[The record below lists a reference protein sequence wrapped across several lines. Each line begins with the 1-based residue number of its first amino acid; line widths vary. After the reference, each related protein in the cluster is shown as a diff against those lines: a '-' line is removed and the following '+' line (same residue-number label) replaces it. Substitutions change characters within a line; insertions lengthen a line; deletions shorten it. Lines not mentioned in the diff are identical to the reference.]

1 MVNKYLDAMN
11 DCLED
16 FRWQDAVLFKI
27 CVCSFGIMFGMLLP
41 KRWRRAVLIVSI
53 LAFTAACIPLMSKL
67 FPAFRDAL
75 CTKCNGAC
83 E

>member
-1 MVNKYLDAMN
+1 MVDKYLDAMN

-27 CVCSFGIMFGMLLP
+27 CVCAFGVILGMILP
-41 KRWRRAVLIVSI
+41 KRWRRLVLIAAI
-53 LAFTAACIPLMSKL
+53 LTFTAAGIPLMSKL

-75 CTKCNGAC
+75 RDRSC
-83 E
+83 ES